1 MMKAN
6 DMTANSPCA
15 EKRANRR
22 FSFFADA
29 EIIRRDGTSIPTQ
42 LAELSSRG
50 CYMGA
55 LVPIPIG
62 TELRLRISDGTST
75 CELQGEV
82 IYLHSGNGL
91 GIFGMG
97 VMLGKMAAEERFVV
111 DRWLGDLAAKRAA
124 APCDSTQQR

>member
-1 MMKAN
+1 MKAN

-29 EIIRRDGTSIPTQ
+29 EIIRRDGTSVPTQ

-62 TELRLRISDGTST
+62 TELRLRISDGTSA
-75 CELQGEV
+75 CELHGEV
-82 IYLHSGNGL
+82 IYLHSGDGL

-97 VMLGKMAAEERFVV
+97 VMLGKMAAEERSVI
-111 DRWLGDLAAKRAA
+111 DGWLDDLSTKRAA